1 MCEQTGQEID
11 WEKCPPEMQDFPDI
25 IITAIEIYNNLGD
38 RVYPDIGFIGK
49 DFTNLSIM
57 FELHYIIEEEKDYL
71 MELLLLLDT
80 EQIKQ
85 SQEQLK
91 AQYNKIKK

>member
-11 WEKCPPEMQDFPDI
+11 WEKCPPDLEDFPDI
-25 IITAIEIYNNLGD
+25 ILTAIEIYNNLGD

-49 DFTNLSIM
+49 DFTNLPLM
-57 FELHYIIEEEKDYL
+57 FKLHYIIEEEEDYL
-71 MELLLLLDT
+71 MDLLLLLDK

-85 SQEQLK
+85 SQEQIK
-91 AQYNKIKK
+91 AAHNKIKK